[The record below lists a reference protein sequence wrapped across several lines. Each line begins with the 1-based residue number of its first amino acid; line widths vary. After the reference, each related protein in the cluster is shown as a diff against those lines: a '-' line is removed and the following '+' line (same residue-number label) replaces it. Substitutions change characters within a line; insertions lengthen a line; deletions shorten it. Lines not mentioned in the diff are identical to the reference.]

1 MKPLALVLAAAF
13 FVMAILYFTGHGY
26 PSGVHTK
33 HGVVMLVLG
42 VASLVWFRFQSAS
55 TPSRGSGRKF

>member
-13 FVMAILYFTGHGY
+13 FVMAILYFTGHMFY
-26 PSGVHTK
+26 PTGVHTK

-42 VASLVWFRFQSAS
+42 VASLVWFRFQSA
-55 TPSRGSGRKF
+55 TPSRGVGRKF

>member
-13 FVMAILYFTGHGY
+13 FVMAILYFTGHGW
-26 PSGVHTK
+26 PAGVHTK

-42 VASLVWFRFQSAS
+42 VASLIWFRFQSAS
-55 TPSRGSGRKF
+55 TPSRR

>member
-1 MKPLALVLAAAF
+1 MKPLALVLAAAC

-33 HGVVMLVLG
+33 HGVVALVLG
-42 VASLVWFRFQSAS
+42 VAALVWFRFQSS
-55 TPSRGSGRKF
+55 SPTRGVGRKF